1 MEETIKELVKKTWV
15 DYYSGYSK
23 ELIKNLDK
31 KIVKDYVET
40 MNRLET
46 DFEFQAELGIGLQ
59 EELINGYI

>member
-1 MEETIKELVKKTWV
+1 MEEKIKELVKKTWV

-46 DFEFQAELGIGLQ
+46 DFELQAELGIGLQ

>member
-1 MEETIKELVKKTWV
+1 MTEEVKNLIKKTWV

-31 KIVKDYVET
+31 TIVKDYVEA

-46 DFEFQAELGIGLQ
+46 DFDFQRELGIGM
-59 EELINGYI
+59 

>member
-1 MEETIKELVKKTWV
+1 MWRRLQILQQVSDRRQNWPRT
-15 DYYSGYSK
+15 YYSGYSK

-46 DFEFQAELGIGLQ
+46 DFELQAELGIGL
-59 EELINGYI
+59 